1 MNKLNQHEVQFDYFS
16 SNYDQFEKDFYK
28 YSALNV
34 PLTFLTD
41 DILSLMA
48 NNNSNFF
55 RLTAY
60 KSKDKR
66 DHYFFF
72 KIQTPL
78 ENKMVRI
85 LAHQKIGLME
95 KISPIKLYTN
105 L

>member
-34 PLTFLTD
+34 PLTFLID
-41 DILSLMA
+41 D
-48 NNNSNFF
+48 NNSNFF
-55 RLTAY
+55 RLTAN

-72 KIQTPL
+72 KVQTPL

-85 LAHQKIGLME
+85 FQYIGHKFINE
-95 KISPIKLYTN
+95 K
-105 L
+105 

>member
-1 MNKLNQHEVQFDYFS
+1 MK
-16 SNYDQFEKDFYK
+16 SNSIILAVTMINLKKISMK

-41 DILSLMA
+41 DILSLMV

-55 RLTAY
+55 RLTAN

-72 KIQTPL
+72 KVQTPL

-85 LAHQKIGLME
+85 FQYIGHKFINE
-95 KISPIKLYTN
+95 K
-105 L
+105 

>member
-41 DILSLMA
+41 DILNLML

-55 RLTAY
+55 RLTSN

-72 KIQTPL
+72 KVQTPL

-85 LAHQKIGLME
+85 FQYIGHKFINE
-95 KISPIKLYTN
+95 K
-105 L
+105 

>member
-1 MNKLNQHEVQFDYFS
+1 MK
-16 SNYDQFEKDFYK
+16 SNSIILAVTMINLKKISMK

-41 DILSLMA
+41 DILSLMV

-55 RLTAY
+55 RLTAN

-72 KIQTPL
+72 KVQTPL

-85 LAHQKIGLME
+85 FQYIGHKFINQK
-95 KISPIKLYTN
+95 
-105 L
+105 

>member
-1 MNKLNQHEVQFDYFS
+1 MK
-16 SNYDQFEKDFYK
+16 SNSIILAVTMINLKKISMK

-41 DILSLMA
+41 DILSLTV

-55 RLTAY
+55 RLTAN

-72 KIQTPL
+72 KVQTPL

-85 LAHQKIGLME
+85 FQYTGHKFTNQK
-95 KISPIKLYTN
+95 
-105 L
+105 

>member
-41 DILSLMA
+41 DILNLMA

-55 RLTAY
+55 RLTAN
-60 KSKDKR
+60 KSTDKR

-72 KIQTPL
+72 KVQTPL

-85 LAHQKIGLME
+85 FQYIGHKFINQK
-95 KISPIKLYTN
+95 
-105 L
+105 

>member
-1 MNKLNQHEVQFDYFS
+1 MNQHEVQFDYFS

-34 PLTFLTD
+34 PLTFSTD
-41 DILSLMA
+41 DILSLMV

-55 RLTAY
+55 RLTVN

-72 KIQTPL
+72 KVQTPL
-78 ENKMVRI
+78 ENKMVI
-85 LAHQKIGLME
+85 IFQYIGHKFINE
-95 KISPIKLYTN
+95 K
-105 L
+105 

>member
-41 DILSLMA
+41 DILSLMV

-55 RLTAY
+55 RLTAN

-66 DHYFFF
+66 DYYFFF
-72 KIQTPL
+72 KVQTPL

-85 LAHQKIGLME
+85 FQYIGHKFINE
-95 KISPIKLYTN
+95 K
-105 L
+105 

>member
-41 DILSLMA
+41 DILNLMV

-55 RLTAY
+55 RLTTN

-72 KIQTPL
+72 KVQTPL

-85 LAHQKIGLME
+85 FQYIGHKFINE
-95 KISPIKLYTN
+95 K
-105 L
+105 

>member
-16 SNYDQFEKDFYK
+16 SNYDKFEKDFYK
-28 YSALNV
+28 YSALNI

-41 DILSLMA
+41 DILSLMM

-55 RLTAY
+55 RLAAN

-72 KIQTPL
+72 KVNTPQ
-78 ENKMVRI
+78 ENNTVGIFKYI
-85 LAHQKIGLME
+85 GHKYQLQK
-95 KISPIKLYTN
+95 
-105 L
+105 

>member
-41 DILSLMA
+41 DILSLMV

-55 RLTAY
+55 QINR
-60 KSKDKR
+60 
-66 DHYFFF
+66 
-72 KIQTPL
+72 
-78 ENKMVRI
+78 
-85 LAHQKIGLME
+85 
-95 KISPIKLYTN
+95 
-105 L
+105 